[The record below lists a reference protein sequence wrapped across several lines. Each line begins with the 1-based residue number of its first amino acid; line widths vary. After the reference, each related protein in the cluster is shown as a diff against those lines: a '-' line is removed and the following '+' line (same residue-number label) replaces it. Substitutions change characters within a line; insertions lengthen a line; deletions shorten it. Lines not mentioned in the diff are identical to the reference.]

1 MEQKGRKRKTRWYAN
16 DMLINVGS
24 SQKTLGFLGPSGT
37 SLRAFQGIQRCNL
50 GRPGQV
56 ECLWFV
62 SAEFAFC
69 LEGQEL
75 SEKLG
80 DGSVQSK
87 GGRGYCI
94 ADANGG
100 TWGCRGRRKGQRVRE
115 RGERNLRRGVKDN
128 RKKSSS
134 NKTTNRPNIYN
145 IIYV

>member
-75 SEKLG
+75 SREARG
-80 DGSVQSK
+80 GSVQSK
-87 GGRGYCI
+87 GGGRGCCI

-100 TWGCRGRRKGQRVRE
+100 TWGCRGRRKGAEGERE
-115 RGERNLRRGVKDN
+115 R
-128 RKKSSS
+128 
-134 NKTTNRPNIYN
+134 
-145 IIYV
+145 

>member
-75 SEKLG
+75 SREAR
-80 DGSVQSK
+80 
-87 GGRGYCI
+87 GRI
-94 ADANGG
+94 SSI
-100 TWGCRGRRKGQRVRE
+100 RGRRKGLLHSGCKWGDLGLSGKEERAEGERE
-115 RGERNLRRGVKDN
+115 R
-128 RKKSSS
+128 
-134 NKTTNRPNIYN
+134 
-145 IIYV
+145 

>member
-75 SEKLG
+75 SREAR
-80 DGSVQSK
+80 
-87 GGRGYCI
+87 GRI
-94 ADANGG
+94 SSIQ
-100 TWGCRGRRKGQRVRE
+100 GRRKGLLHSGCKWGDLGLSGKEE
-115 RGERNLRRGVKDN
+115 RGRG
-128 RKKSSS
+128 
-134 NKTTNRPNIYN
+134 
-145 IIYV
+145 